1 MHGFVYYRLQSRPV
15 EYNCKRTMQEYF
27 QYRVKRFQVVAD
39 RNQFA
44 ENSQYLRIYLLNELE
59 VEMYVLTWFM
69 CIWQEGDLGS
79 QTFL

>member
-1 MHGFVYYRLQSRPV
+1 M
-15 EYNCKRTMQEYF
+15 EYNSKRTMQEYF
-27 QYRVKRFQVVAD
+27 QYGVKRFQVVAD
-39 RNQFA
+39 INQLA